1 MRRKPTAIIFRRELG
16 KSPIFQPIEI
26 ASQFCLTADFSGIN
40 HQDERPARGPGRGF
54 HNPAPAAAAIP
65 DWPASPGLCS
75 SRATEALWQKRPVTN
90 PSSCATFAP
99 AGRSNSLGCPSRP
112 ATVTRARRKSVFTQT
127 QMTQK
132 CHIFCACNLG
142 ANFARIDM
150 LEGKAAALIGSMR
163 PCQRETFARRPH
175 RSPLNHLQLSELIVK
190 LLEPHHL
197 CRAIHPNI
205 SRS

>member
-26 ASQFCLTADFSGIN
+26 ASRSCSTADFSGIN
-40 HQDERPARGPGRGF
+40 HQDKCPARGPSKGF

-75 SRATEALWQKRPVTN
+75 SHATEALWQKRPVTN

-132 CHIFCACNLG
+132 CHFFALAIS
-142 ANFARIDM
+142 ARI
-150 LEGKAAALIGSMR
+150 
-163 PCQRETFARRPH
+163 
-175 RSPLNHLQLSELIVK
+175 LQG
-190 LLEPHHL
+190 
-197 CRAIHPNI
+197 
-205 SRS
+205 